1 MSEQSVFISY
11 AHADSMVARAIA
23 AELRKMAYSTWIYEE
38 DGLAGF
44 SYLEQVHA
52 AIEKCDAFILLA
64 TKRSLESHQVRREA
78 ETAYEHERLFIP
90 VRFGI
95 SHDELRAG
103 PIFRM
108 ISGTAVSITTD
119 GTDPREVASRI
130 AASLRRAADSGAPR
144 HALEAAGSSPPIA
157 TVGPPPDAVVAPMAA
172 REPASIAKTS
182 DSSRQ
187 SVGRGDARIELRAA
201 FDSVCSG
208 RGMLVCVTGEAGIGK
223 STLVEEFLAEVGSG
237 HGICRIGRGRCS
249 ERLAGAEAY
258 LPLLDALSDLL
269 RRDDGSVARLMR
281 AVAPFWYAQVASGGL
296 HESPPG
302 GPLTQVTTGTQER
315 LKRELAAFLQDAC
328 REMPVILFFDDLH
341 WVDMSTVDILSY
353 VARHFEALPALI
365 IVAYRPEELL
375 VQKHPF
381 LITKHDLQS
390 HGFCREICLEFLTRD
405 DIDEYFTLR
414 FPRHQFPKSFIDLL
428 HSKTEG
434 NPLFVVNVLGYL
446 CDQHVLSQEQGEWTL
461 TRSVPD
467 LARELPQS
475 VRGMIHRK
483 IAFLAET
490 DRQLLVVA
498 SVQGYEFD
506 SAVVAVVLTRDAA
519 DVEEQLDRID
529 RIHGFVKAVRE
540 EELPDGTLT
549 VRYRFVHILYQNM
562 LFASLAPTR
571 RTSLSRHLGSTLEQ
585 FHGERKAD
593 IASELAVLYET
604 AREFSLAANY
614 FGLAAKKAADVFA
627 FEEALVLGRRAL
639 DALRTLPDAPE
650 RRRRE
655 LGILMTMGVPASA
668 TKGYSGVEVR
678 EIYDRARIL
687 SLEFNETDQLT
698 HALYRLFAFSIV
710 RLQLKDAE
718 DAAASLRD
726 LADNSQTPILS
737 MLCDLT
743 SGLINHHRGDFTA
756 ATESFGRV
764 PTDYLIDARRSMC
777 ASLGFDPT
785 VASRMFLGLSLWCLG
800 YPDNASR
807 IVELTLRSAGEL
819 AHSYTLAYALHFA
832 TLVFSLRGDWERVE
846 PYNQKALAIAN
857 DEGFSYFIATS
868 LCFHGLYLT
877 RHGRLE
883 EGLVR
888 LREGFDKLRSIDGR
902 ISQRRFAS
910 DLAQQLAMLGQVDEG
925 LSFLAVELEAMN
937 SDRFWEPELLRVKGE
952 LLLLR
957 GGASAEAEE
966 CLTRAID
973 VSREH
978 RAKSLELRAAT
989 SLARLW
995 RTQAKT
1001 NQAISV
1007 LSEVYG
1013 WFTEGLETA
1022 DLKEAHR
1029 VLISLRARPALSA
1042 AASDSL

>member
-1 MSEQSVFISY
+1 MSEQFVFISY
-11 AHADSMVARAIA
+11 AHADSLVARGIA

-103 PIFRM
+103 PILRM

-119 GTDPREVASRI
+119 GTDAREVASRI
-130 AASLRRAADSGAPR
+130 AASLRRAADLRAPR
-144 HALEAAGSSPPIA
+144 LALETAGSSPPMA
-157 TVGPPPDAVVAPMAA
+157 TMESPPDAVVAPTAA
-172 REPASIAKTS
+172 REPASIITMS
-182 DSSRQ
+182 DSPRQ
-187 SVGRGDARIELRAA
+187 SVGRGDARIELREA

-208 RGMLVCVTGEAGIGK
+208 RGMLVCVSGEAGIGK
-223 STLVEEFLAEVGSG
+223 STLVEEFLAEVGPA
-237 HGICRIGRGRCS
+237 HGICRMAHGRCS
-249 ERLAGAEAY
+249 ERLAGTEAY

-269 RRDDGSVARLMR
+269 RSDDGSVAQLMR
-281 AVAPFWYAQVASGGL
+281 DVAPSWYGQLASTDL
-296 HESPPG
+296 HQSSPG
-302 GPLTQVTTGTQER
+302 GPLNQVTAGTQER
-315 LKRELAAFLQDAC
+315 LKRELAAFLGAAC
-328 REMPVILFFDDLH
+328 RERPVIFFFDDLH
-341 WVDMSTVDILSY
+341 WVDISTVDMLGY

-381 LITKHDLQS
+381 LSTKHDLQGR
-390 HGFCREICLEFLTRD
+390 GFCREIALEFLTRD
-405 DIDEYFTLR
+405 NVEEYFALRFRQHR
-414 FPRHQFPKSFIDLL
+414 FPRSLIDLVYA
-428 HSKTEG
+428 KTEG
-434 NPLFVVNVLGYL
+434 NPLFVINVLGYL
-446 CDQHVLSQEQGEWTL
+446 CDQHVLSLDQEEWTL
-461 TRSVPD
+461 SQSIPD
-467 LARELPQS
+467 VARELPQS
-475 VRGMIHRK
+475 VRGIIQRK
-483 IAFLAET
+483 IEFLHET
-490 DRQLLVVA
+490 DRQLLLAA

-506 SAVVAVVLTRDAA
+506 SAVVAEVLSRDAA
-519 DVEEQLDRID
+519 DVEEQLDRMD
-529 RIHGFVKAVRE
+529 RIHGFVKALRE
-540 EELPDGTLT
+540 QEFPDRTVT
-549 VRYRFVHILYQNM
+549 VRYRFVHILYQNT

-571 RTSLSRHLGSTLEQ
+571 RTSLSRQVGIALER
-585 FHGERKAD
+585 FYGEKTAD

-614 FGLAAKKAADVFA
+614 FGLAAKKAADIFA

-650 RRRRE
+650 QRRRE

-668 TKGYSGVEVR
+668 TKGYSGVEVK

-687 SLEFNETDQLT
+687 SLEFDETDQLAR
-698 HALYRLFAFSIV
+698 ALYKLFTFSVV

-718 DAAASLRD
+718 DAATRLRD
-726 LADNSQTPILS
+726 LADNSASPTLS
-737 MLCDLT
+737 MLRDLT
-743 SGLINHHRGDFTA
+743 SGLISHHRGDFTA
-756 ATESFGRV
+756 ATASFTRV
-764 PTDYLIDARRSMC
+764 AIDYPIDVRRSMC
-777 ASLGFDPT
+777 ASLGFDPA
-785 VASRMFLGLSLWCLG
+785 VAVHMFLGQSLWCLG
-800 YPDNASR
+800 YPDNARR
-807 IVELTLRSAGEL
+807 IVESALRSAGEL
-819 AHSYTLAYALHFA
+819 THSYTLAYALQ
-832 TLVFSLRGDWERVE
+832 TSNVIFSLRGDWEQVE
-846 PYNQKALAIAN
+846 LNNQKALAIAN
-857 DEGFSYFIATS
+857 DEGFSYFAATG
-868 LCFHGLYLT
+868 LCSHGLYLT

-888 LREGFDKLRSIDGR
+888 LREGFDKLRSIDAR

-910 DLAQQLAMLGQVDEG
+910 DLAEQLATVGRVDEG
-925 LSFLAVELEAMN
+925 LGLLAAELEAMN

-957 GGASAEAEE
+957 GSASATAEAEE

-973 VSREH
+973 VSKEH
-978 RAKSLELRAAT
+978 QAKALELRAAT

-995 RTQAKT
+995 RTQEKT
-1001 NQAISV
+1001 NEAISV

-1013 WFTEGLETA
+1013 WFTEGLDTA

-1029 VLISLRARPALSA
+1029 VLSEIQG
-1042 AASDSL
+1042 